1 TDSTE
6 IKKVDACGI
15 QTPTCRLTR
24 VFSKSLQNGGL
35 TTSGDGLFFTV
46 AYTEVL
52 PASLDLLGFST
63 VAQRS
68 PCFVPVGCTFVSPVG
83 YRCPRQRF
91 SDQRQPLLHW
101 PRFVG
106 VSYRWS
112 WNTPPF

>member
-1 TDSTE
+1 MNWSLIFRLFQGELDRTE
-6 IKKVDACGI
+6 N
-15 QTPTCRLTR
+15 P
-24 VFSKSLQNGGL
+24 FSFP
-35 TTSGDGLFFTV
+35 SGDGLFFTV

-112 WNTPPF
+112 WNTPPFR